1 VLRVAILAER
11 FSPNLQWYVD
21 TILKLMTL
29 AGDFVSKHIWMRV
42 VQIVTNNDDLQVV
55 LLHVFLHVL
64 LLLGFLLLCYMCP
77 HTTVCRLILLFF
89 LGGGVGVVHIVTNND
104 KLQMYAA
111 ETCLRALRCETGA
124 SLCTSQWWW
133 GGVRRLHEHSMLV
146 IKILAVGST
155 KVHLLTPAARQ
166 CTSQWWCAAVI

>member
-55 LLHVFLHVL
+55 FLHVLLHVL
-64 LLLGFLLLCYMCP
+64 LLLGFLLLRYICVR
-77 HTTVCRLILLFF
+77 TLLCVASYYAIFF
-89 LGGGVGVVHIVTNND
+89 FWGW
-104 KLQMYAA
+104 
-111 ETCLRALRCETGA
+111 GA
-124 SLCTSQWWW
+124 LCTS
-133 GGVRRLHEHSMLV
+133 
-146 IKILAVGST
+146 
-155 KVHLLTPAARQ
+155 
-166 CTSQWWCAAVI
+166 